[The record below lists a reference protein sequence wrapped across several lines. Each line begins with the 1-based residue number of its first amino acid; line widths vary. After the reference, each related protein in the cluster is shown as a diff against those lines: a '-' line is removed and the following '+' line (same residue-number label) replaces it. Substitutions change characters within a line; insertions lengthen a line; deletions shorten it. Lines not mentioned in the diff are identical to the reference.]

1 MKLNMLTYKDYRQIL
16 TQFKQSLLET
26 FGTDLISLV
35 LFGSVARGAAKQ
47 ESDIDL
53 LIILKD
59 APDSYYR
66 RLEPVVDIE
75 LKLREEAY
83 ENTGAAPM
91 FSSIIL
97 SKEEAMENRNIFLDM
112 LDASV
117 ILYDKNNFFK
127 KRLKKL
133 KKRLLQLGSKKIV
146 LEDKTWYWNLKPDS
160 APGEV
165 IEL

>member
-1 MKLNMLTYKDYRQIL
+1 MRGYKDYKEIL
-16 TQFKQSLLET
+16 NRFNQSLLEK
-26 FGTDLISLV
+26 FGANLLSLI
-35 LFGSVARGAAKQ
+35 LFGSVARGTAKQ

-59 APDSYYR
+59 APDSYYS

-75 LKLREEAY
+75 LKLRDEAFK
-83 ENTGAAPM
+83 TTDTAPTL
-91 FSSIIL
+91 SSIVL

-112 LDASV
+112 IDASI

-127 KRLKKL
+127 NRLKEL
-133 KKRLLQLGSKKIV
+133 RNRLLELGSKKIM
-146 LEDKTWYWNLKPDS
+146 LEDKTWYWNLKPDI
-160 APGEV
+160 APWEV

>member
-1 MKLNMLTYKDYRQIL
+1 MCGYKDYKQIL
-16 TQFKQSLLET
+16 DKFSQLLLEK
-26 FGTDLISLV
+26 FSDNLISLV
-35 LFGSVARGAAKQ
+35 LFGSVARGTAKT

-59 APDSYYR
+59 APDSYYK
-66 RLEPVVDIE
+66 RLEPVIDIE
-75 LKLREEAY
+75 LKLREEAF
-83 ENTGAAPM
+83 ETTEAVLI
-91 FSSIIL
+91 FSSIVL

-112 LDASV
+112 IDASI

-127 KRLKKL
+127 NRLKEL
-133 KKRLLQLGSKKIV
+133 KKRLLQLGSKKIT

-160 APGEV
+160 VPGEV

>member
-1 MKLNMLTYKDYRQIL
+1 MREYNDYKHIL
-16 TQFKQSLLET
+16 TKFKQLLLEK
-26 FGTDLISLV
+26 FGDKLTSLV
-35 LFGSVARGAAKQ
+35 LFGSVARGTAKQ

-66 RLEPVVDIE
+66 RLEPVIDIE
-75 LKLREEAY
+75 LKLREEAF
-83 ENTGAAPM
+83 ETTDAVPF
-91 FSSIIL
+91 FSSIVL

-112 LDASV
+112 IDGSI

-127 KRLKKL
+127 NRLKEL
-133 KKRLLQLGSKKIV
+133 KKRLLQLGSEKVV

-160 APGEV
+160 AMGEV

>member
-1 MKLNMLTYKDYRQIL
+1 MLGYEDHKEIL
-16 TQFKQSLLET
+16 TKFKQLLLER
-26 FGTDLISLV
+26 FGDNLVSLV
-35 LFGSVARGAAKQ
+35 LYGSVARGAAKT

-59 APDSYYR
+59 APEVYYK
-66 RLEPVVDIE
+66 RLEPVIDIE
-75 LKLREEAY
+75 LKLRDETFET
-83 ENTGAAPM
+83 TGAAPT
-91 FSSIIL
+91 FSSIVL

-112 LDASV
+112 IDASV

-127 KRLKKL
+127 NRLKEL
-133 KKRLLQLGSKKIV
+133 KNRLLELGSKKIM
-146 LEDKTWYWNLKPDS
+146 LEDKTWYWSLKPDS

>member
-1 MKLNMLTYKDYRQIL
+1 MRGYEDYRQIL
-16 TQFKQSLLET
+16 IKFKHSLLER
-26 FGTDLISLV
+26 FGANLISLV
-35 LFGSVARGAAKQ
+35 LFGSVARGTARE

-66 RLEPVVDIE
+66 RLEPVIDIE
-75 LKLREEAY
+75 LKLRESASR
-83 ENTGAAPM
+83 ASLM
-91 FSSIIL
+91 FSTIIL
-97 SKEEAMENRNIFLDM
+97 SREEAMENRNIFLDM
-112 LDASV
+112 IDTSI
-117 ILYDKNNFFK
+117 ILYDKNDFFK
-127 KRLKKL
+127 NRLKEM

-160 APGEV
+160 TPGEV